1 MFNQERGAGEKRRL
15 WPAPTRRARP
25 QQRAPGRAK
34 WLRRLGGSPRTR
46 VGLKWEDG
54 GFLPPPSRQRGEDW
68 VCQLS
73 LFGFVKCS
81 RLSVYASL
89 MQKEKKE

>member
-1 MFNQERGAGEKRRL
+1 MFNQERGAGEERRL

-34 WLRRLGGSPRTR
+34 WLRQLGGSPRTR

-54 GFLPPPSRQRGEDW
+54 GFLPPPPAGREGRIGCASSRF
-68 VCQLS
+68 LA
-73 LFGFVKCS
+73 L
-81 RLSVYASL
+81 
-89 MQKEKKE
+89 